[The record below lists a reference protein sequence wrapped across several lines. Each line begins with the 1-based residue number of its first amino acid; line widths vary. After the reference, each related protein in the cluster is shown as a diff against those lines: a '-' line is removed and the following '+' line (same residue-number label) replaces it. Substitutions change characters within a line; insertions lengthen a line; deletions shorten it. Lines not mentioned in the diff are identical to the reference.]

1 MPKNYP
7 ILKGIV
13 ITLGILIIAMVVILI
28 VASVMKY
35 NKQKDSEA
43 ALVEKYQISQG
54 VKAGEIKPFEMDL
67 PLETGQRIIDVKT
80 DNNYLVVQIGTVNP
94 EKILLIDY
102 SGKIV
107 GTINVR

>member
-1 MPKNYP
+1 M
-7 ILKGIV
+7 IS
-13 ITLGILIIAMVVILI
+13 LGILIIVMVAIII

-35 NKQKDSEA
+35 NEQNDAEA
-43 ALVEKYQISQG
+43 ALVEKYQTSQV

-80 DNNYLVVQIGTVNP
+80 DNNYLVVQIGTEIP

-102 SGKIV
+102 SGNIV